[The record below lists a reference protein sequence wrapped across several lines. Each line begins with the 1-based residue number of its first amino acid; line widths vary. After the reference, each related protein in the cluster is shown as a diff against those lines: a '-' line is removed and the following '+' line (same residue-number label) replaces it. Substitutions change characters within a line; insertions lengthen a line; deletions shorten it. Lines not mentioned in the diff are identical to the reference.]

1 VTTNVWGA
9 SKSFLVLFFKK
20 VLVPRQLGLPAD
32 PSSNYRHVGSFRGV
46 FRQQIESTLR
56 IRYARRRTVT
66 YDDPFILHMNIA
78 RLKSMIGAGI
88 NDTVRQ
94 TVRQIL
100 KEFEDAAVIL
110 SAARAPLELTK
121 NSSPEALHPPH
132 FLLCSV
138 VSMEAN
144 MKLNQNELN
153 KMWEVATTVGE
164 VEGWSADDQGDIH
177 LLEPTD
183 REQHGHYEREA
194 PDGEWKAISGVG
206 AA

>member
-1 VTTNVWGA
+1 
-9 SKSFLVLFFKK
+9 
-20 VLVPRQLGLPAD
+20 
-32 PSSNYRHVGSFRGV
+32 
-46 FRQQIESTLR
+46 
-56 IRYARRRTVT
+56 VT